1 MGVALTGDT
10 TTLEDFSVLARLRQ
24 HEEHFGDDAM
34 PPHVAAFENVDI
46 EIGAAEND
54 YADRPV
60 RLHGR

>member
-1 MGVALTGDT
+1 MRSRELSSPKVAGAKANGAT
-10 TTLEDFSVLARLRQ
+10 A
-24 HEEHFGDDAM
+24 FGEDAM